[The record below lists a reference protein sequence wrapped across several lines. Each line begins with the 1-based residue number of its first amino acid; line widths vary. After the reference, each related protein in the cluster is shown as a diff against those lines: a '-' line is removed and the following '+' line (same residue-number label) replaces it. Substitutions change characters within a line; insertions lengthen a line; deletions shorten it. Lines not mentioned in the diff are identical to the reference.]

1 MRTVRTKIVV
11 LFLGSIMAL
20 GLAAC
25 GSPFGAIGGPSAPC
39 AVTNSPEAANALLQ
53 RIASQS
59 SARGSAITVTANN
72 QEVTS
77 LMSMYLQQAK
87 QQEGDQAIPLQ
98 DAVVCFKTG
107 SMTVF
112 GKINGWGINSNALI
126 TVTPV
131 IGGGQTNFQ
140 IQQIQL
146 GPISAPPDMSTGIST
161 LISNSFNRQFSRLNV
176 TEISLQDNQMRVNGT
191 VR

>member
-1 MRTVRTKIVV
+1 MRFVRTRGLV
-11 LFLGSIMAL
+11 LFLGAIVAL

-25 GSPFGAIGGPSAPC
+25 SSPLGGIAGPSAPC

-53 RIASQS
+53 RVAGQS
-59 SARGSAITVTANN
+59 SARGSTITVTANN

-77 LMSMYLQQAK
+77 LMSQYLQQAK

-98 DAVVCFKTG
+98 DPVVCFQTG
-107 SMTVF
+107 SMAVF

-131 IGGGQTNFQ
+131 ISGGQANFQ
-140 IQQIQL
+140 IQQIKL

-161 LISNSFNRQFSRLNV
+161 LINNAFNREFNRFNV
-176 TEISLQDNQMRVNGT
+176 TEISLQENQMRLSGT

>member
-1 MRTVRTKIVV
+1 MHTIRTNVLV
-11 LFLGSIMAL
+11 LFLVPVMAL

-25 GSPFGAIGGPSAPC
+25 SSPFSVIGGPSAPC

-59 SARGSAITVTANN
+59 SASGSAVTVTANN

-77 LMSMYLQQAK
+77 LMNQYLEQAK

-98 DAVVCFKTG
+98 DAVICFKTG

-131 IGGGQTNFQ
+131 ISGGQTNFQ

-176 TEISLQDNQMRVNGT
+176 AEISLQENQMRVSGT